1 MRGGSIR
8 RGFLARCEI
17 EGGEGWGDI
26 APLDGY
32 SRETFDE
39 VAREINRAESSSLAS
54 IRCGLEFAGAECR
67 ARRAGQTLVEY
78 LGGAPDLVEIATLW
92 DAERRSST
100 AGTIKLKVAQ
110 LAGGEVTK
118 IMAANPKTR
127 FRLDANRAW
136 NLAEALDFC
145 RALDPARVEFVEEPL
160 KDYAGYD
167 AFNARSPVGFALD
180 ESLMHHQPE
189 PWEQLRALVVK
200 PSLHGLSCALKWID
214 WAYAR
219 GKYAVVSAMY
229 ESGVG
234 IRHLA
239 ALAAAKTPGVA
250 AGLDTYTRWEDDVA
264 SPRIDMQSGRM
275 ASGDHVTI
283 DMSKLELVQ

>member
-54 IRCGLEFAGAECR
+54 IRCGLDFAREACR
-67 ARRAGQTLVEY
+67 TPPRKKTR
-78 LGGAPDLVEIATLW
+78 VEIASLW
-92 DAERRSST
+92 DSDEQRTPAS
-100 AGTIKLKVAQ
+100 GTVKLKVGRNR
-110 LAGGEVTK
+110 LSNDVERVK
-118 IMAANPKTR
+118 RIMADNPQAR

-136 NLAEALDFC
+136 GLDDALTFC

-160 KDYAGYD
+160 RDFSDYD
-167 AFNARSPVGFALD
+167 AYNQASPVGFALD
-180 ESLMHHQPE
+180 ESLIEQSPR
-189 PWEQLRALVVK
+189 PWERLRALVVK
-200 PSLHGLSCALKWID
+200 PSLQGGLEKSLSLID
-214 WAYAR
+214 WAYQA

-239 ALAAAKTPGVA
+239 ALASAKTPGVP
-250 AGLDTYTRWEDDVA
+250 AGLDTYARLLEDVA
-264 SPRIDMQSGRM
+264 SPRIDMQAGGM
-275 ASGDHVTI
+275 TTGDPYTI
-283 DMSKLELVQ
+283 DMSKLELVR